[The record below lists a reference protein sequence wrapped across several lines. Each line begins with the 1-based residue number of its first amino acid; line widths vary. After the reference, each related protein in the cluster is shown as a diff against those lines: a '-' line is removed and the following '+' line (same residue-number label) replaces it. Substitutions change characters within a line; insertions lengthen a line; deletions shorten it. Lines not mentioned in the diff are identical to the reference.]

1 MRLLKLSIALVAVV
15 SVASCSGGGKDET
28 VRSQAGGKRT
38 VYVVNY
44 PLQYFAERIGG
55 EHIDVVLPAGEDGDP
70 AFWEPT
76 PENIAAYQ
84 SADLILLNGAGYAKW
99 VPKVSLPQS
108 RMVDTS
114 ALFANALIDIEEAVT
129 HSHGPGGEHAHTGTA
144 FTTWL
149 DFSLAA
155 EHVHAIT
162 NAFGQRWPEHADA
175 FRDEANLLIAE
186 LEALDDGIGAMI
198 AGDHQPVVASHP
210 VYQYLAR
217 RYGVN
222 LRSVVWEPK
231 TVPTERQWAE
241 LQQILESHPA
251 KWMMW
256 EGVPNVESIARLGAM
271 GVGSIVFDPCGR
283 RPEDGDF
290 MSAMRDNV
298 SALKRVFAR

>member
-1 MRLLKLSIALVAVV
+1 M
-15 SVASCSGGGKDET
+15 
-28 VRSQAGGKRT
+28 
-38 VYVVNY
+38 
-44 PLQYFAERIGG
+44 
-55 EHIDVVLPAGEDGDP
+55 
-70 AFWEPT
+70 
-76 PENIAAYQ
+76 
-84 SADLILLNGAGYAKW
+84 
-99 VPKVSLPQS
+99 
-108 RMVDTS
+108 
-114 ALFANALIDIEEAVT
+114 
-129 HSHGPGGEHAHTGTA
+129 
-144 FTTWL
+144 
-149 DFSLAA
+149 
-155 EHVHAIT
+155 
-162 NAFGQRWPEHADA
+162 
-175 FRDEANLLIAE
+175 
-186 LEALDDGIGAMI
+186 
-198 AGDHQPVVASHP
+198 VASHP

-256 EGVPNVESIARLGAM
+256 EGVPNAESIARLVAM